1 MVMCSVSA
9 LIPFPTGMASL
20 RWRRETILHAAR
32 AGRGLGGSVGVH
44 AGRVC
49 NRRHRFRADEGV
61 ISSSSGFASPM
72 ATPDSVAPA
81 DFGRHPKAPPG
92 REKGRDDRPRP
103 HSPGW
108 PCPWR
113 YSQPLQRTISPRATV
128 SGASSTAKAGWPFG
142 SPGPLAG
149 RCCARGFPPGRGARP
164 EGRPRG
170 LLHSTG
176 CPPPAAGRVPL
187 CGSMPCPASMRS

>member
-1 MVMCSVSA
+1 MGFVLSRVWFVRSEA
-9 LIPFPTGMASL
+9 WYSSL
-20 RWRRETILHAAR
+20 DRY
-32 AGRGLGGSVGVH
+32 
-44 AGRVC
+44 
-49 NRRHRFRADEGV
+49 
-61 ISSSSGFASPM
+61 FASPV
-72 ATPDSVAPA
+72 ATADSVAPA

-113 YSQPLQRTISPRATV
+113 YSQPLQRTIPPRATV
-128 SGASSTAKAGWPFG
+128 NGASSTAKAGWPFG

-149 RCCARGFPPGRGARP
+149 RCCARGFPPGRGARSA
-164 EGRPRG
+164 GRPRG

-187 CGSMPCPASMRS
+187 CGQAVPCKYAVLIPRIGSVDGAMTGLHGQACHVHGRGNAGNAPLDSFGRQRC